1 MNTIQRCRYGLM
13 IYNRKDIYQGKS
25 FENFGEYSEEESL
38 LYKKFIKEGNTVY
51 DIGANIGS
59 FTLLFSRLVGNNGGF
74 VLALEPERHNFYT
87 LCGQKMFVSGNAFVC
102 YVSRRKPHETRA
114 LQSSCG

>member
-1 MNTIQRCRYGLM
+1 M

-51 DIGANIGS
+51 DIGENIGS
-59 FTLLFSRLVGNNGGF
+59 FNLLF
-74 VLALEPERHNFYT
+74 
-87 LCGQKMFVSGNAFVC
+87 
-102 YVSRRKPHETRA
+102 
-114 LQSSCG
+114 